1 MYVGLTDDQQDL
13 VVQILSSI
21 VAEQTVS
28 ATEAVHST

>member
-1 MYVGLTDDQQDL
+1 MYVGLTDEQQDL

-28 ATEAVHST
+28 AAGAVHSR